1 MNPKFIQLEERFHQI
16 QDRLADPSLDQ
27 GSAECRKMLREF
39 KRLEAA
45 VRKTADLR
53 KILKEIEG
61 LEALRAD
68 AEMGSM
74 AEEELKDLRPR
85 RDALTEE
92 LEDFLV
98 PRDPEDDRDTIVEI
112 RAGTGGDEA
121 ALFGGDL
128 FRMYS
133 RYAQAR
139 GFTVEPYSSSP
150 AERGG
155 FKEIAFAVRGA
166 GAYRDFKYESGV
178 HRVQRVPETEA
189 AGRVHTSTATVAVL
203 PEVEEVEV
211 NINPADLRID
221 VYRSSGAG
229 GQHVNK
235 TESAVRITH
244 VPTGVVVACQDERSQ
259 IKNRAKAMSQLRSR
273 LYQAEKERTEALHR
287 DLRRGQVGTGD
298 RNEKIRTYNFPQD
311 RVTDH
316 RINRNF
322 HNLPALMEGA
332 IGPIVQALLDEER
345 ARKLSAL
352 AEGKEE
358 TT

>member
-1 MNPKFIQLEERFHQI
+1 
-16 QDRLADPSLDQ
+16 
-27 GSAECRKMLREF
+27 
-39 KRLEAA
+39 
-45 VRKTADLR
+45 
-53 KILKEIEG
+53 
-61 LEALRAD
+61 
-68 AEMGSM
+68 
-74 AEEELKDLRPR
+74 
-85 RDALTEE
+85 
-92 LEDFLV
+92 
-98 PRDPEDDRDTIVEI
+98 
-112 RAGTGGDEA
+112 
-121 ALFGGDL
+121 
-128 FRMYS
+128 
-133 RYAQAR
+133 
-139 GFTVEPYSSSP
+139 
-150 AERGG
+150 
-155 FKEIAFAVRGA
+155 
-166 GAYRDFKYESGV
+166 
-178 HRVQRVPETEA
+178 
-189 AGRVHTSTATVAVL
+189 
-203 PEVEEVEV
+203 VEEVEV